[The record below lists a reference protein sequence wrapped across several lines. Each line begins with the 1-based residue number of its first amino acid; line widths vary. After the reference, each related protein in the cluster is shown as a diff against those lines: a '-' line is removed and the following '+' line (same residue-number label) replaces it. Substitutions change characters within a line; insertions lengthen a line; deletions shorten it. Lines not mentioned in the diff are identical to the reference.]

1 MQISDINIKLNA
13 KDDFQILLDL
23 SMSNNLNCIRNNRK
37 SYPRP
42 WKGRQH
48 SLDDAR
54 ARIIALLTALLD
66 DIMRVCC
73 AFSCGATE
81 ILLLVGEMS
90 GKISNPKHHNTI
102 FMIIHQLQSFKSLI
116 HPI

>member
-13 KDDFQILLDL
+13 KDDFKILLDL

-66 DIMRVCC
+66 DIMSLTGC
-73 AFSCGATE
+73 AV
-81 ILLLVGEMS
+81 LLVVVQRKYFCWWERCLE
-90 GKISNPKHHNTI
+90 KFPTPNITI
-102 FMIIHQLQSFKSLI
+102 QYL
-116 HPI
+116 